1 MSVFLGANGI
11 SAAIA
16 STSYRSFQKVEDL
29 SRRFPRSLIL
39 NARYP
44 LSLSLTKRVSDASS
58 RKPQRLGLR
67 LLQPLCDNTKN
78 RRAHYYVASESLWL
92 KGASVIFT
100 LLARRVGCIFNILD
114 KFNPGARQLINAGKA
129 YLKALHAQKC
139 AGDVECGQE
148 GDSDP
153 GVEEAARE
161 RVQG

>member
-1 MSVFLGANGI
+1 
-11 SAAIA
+11 
-16 STSYRSFQKVEDL
+16 
-29 SRRFPRSLIL
+29 FPRSLIQ

-67 LLQPLCDNTKN
+67 LLQPLCDN
-78 RRAHYYVASESLWL
+78 RRARYYVASESLWL
-92 KGASVIFT
+92 KSASAIFT
-100 LLARRVGCIFNILD
+100 LLARNILD

-153 GVEEAARE
+153 GVEEAARVGVNVRYGVDNDE
-161 RVQG
+161 RGY

>member
-1 MSVFLGANGI
+1 MYASNAGTSQVVIRSTANEE
-11 SAAIA
+11 
-16 STSYRSFQKVEDL
+16 RSMTETKKKRTL
-29 SRRFPRSLIL
+29 L
-39 NARYP
+39 
-44 LSLSLTKRVSDASS
+44 KRVSDASS

-67 LLQPLCDNTKN
+67 LLQPLCDNTRN
-78 RRAHYYVASESLWL
+78 RRARYYVASESLWL
-92 KGASVIFT
+92 KGASAIFT
-100 LLARRVGCIFNILD
+100 LLARNILD

-153 GVEEAARE
+153 GVEEAAWK